1 MLAAH
6 HRPPMSKKLE
16 AIRRKT
22 TISTDLKNS
31 VIYKSVVDDPA
42 NVNSAVPSVP

>member
-31 VIYKSVVDDPA
+31 VIFKSVVAD
-42 NVNSAVPSVP
+42 SATVPTSVP